1 MKKHKDS
8 LKRKKQ
14 ALQKWL
20 TLNPQIQML
29 TKVLAGLKRQR
40 KKAQAE
46 YDGAW
51 DDIDKEVGPMEG
63 EK

>member
-14 ALQKWL
+14 SLQKWL
-20 TLNPQIQML
+20 ALNPQIQML
-29 TKVLAGLKRQR
+29 TKVLAGLKRRR
-40 KKAQAE
+40 KKAQAD
-46 YDGAW
+46 YNDAW
-51 DDIDKEVGPMEG
+51 ADIDKVGE